1 MMFQRVKLKVAST
14 KQIGK
19 VPDQVFYIVF
29 KEPQEIELLLRDN
42 EGEVNIL
49 SLWIRHGTHA
59 HNEAV
64 KTPIVATNH
73 GAQSKT
79 KW

>member
-1 MMFQRVKLKVAST
+1 
-14 KQIGK
+14 
-19 VPDQVFYIVF
+19 
-29 KEPQEIELLLRDN
+29 
-42 EGEVNIL
+42 VNIL